1 MSVEFEPIGSR
12 GTAGA
17 ATERIAAAIRQGR
30 FRVGDRLPSERDL
43 AQQMGVSRQTIRKA
57 IHALADAGVLEILSG
72 KGPRSGAR
80 VASDVVP
87 LELGHRMAP
96 PNIGEIA
103 GVLEARRLFEPRVAV
118 LAGFLMNDQDYQA
131 IHEVLELQRNAP
143 DLEGVR
149 DLDIRFH
156 LAIARATHNR
166 TVVVLMQALMEQL
179 NVARDVVPLDSEEA
193 LLTIAI
199 HERTLEAIA
208 SRDQERIEAVM
219 DEHLAMMEAAWQ
231 QASGRA
237 LPRTVP
243 DFLLHGR

>member
-1 MSVEFEPIGSR
+1 MSVEFEPIESR
-12 GTAGA
+12 GTAA
-17 ATERIAAAIRQGR
+17 AAMERIAAAIRQGR
-30 FRVGDRLPSERDL
+30 FGIGDRLPSERDL

-72 KGPRSGAR
+72 QGARSGAR
-80 VASDVVP
+80 VATDVVP
-87 LELGHRMAP
+87 LELGARATP

-131 IHEVLELQRNAP
+131 INEVLELQRNAR

-149 DLDIRFH
+149 DLDVRFH

-166 TVVVLMQALMEQL
+166 TIVVLMQALMEQL
-179 NVARDVVPLDSEEA
+179 NVARYVVPLDPDEDRR
-193 LLTIAI
+193 TIEI

-208 SRDQERIEAVM
+208 SRDQQRIESVM
-219 DEHLAMMEAAWQ
+219 DEHLGMMEAAWQ

-243 DFLLHGR
+243 DFLLNDG